1 MRDGV
6 EVEYVVDISLTF
18 RQGNGGVG
26 KEDAREEQK
35 QDASMSRKYVH
46 MKKPTGRS
54 HVHGFNDP
62 GFQNP
67 TSSTLFGCL

>member
-6 EVEYVVDISLTF
+6 EVENVVDISLTF

-35 QDASMSRKYVH
+35 QDAS
-46 MKKPTGRS
+46 
-54 HVHGFNDP
+54 
-62 GFQNP
+62 
-67 TSSTLFGCL
+67 